1 MDSTGKKGGVGMN
14 VELRKPEFI
23 YLKQEDVIASGALDM
38 PATLQDIDRVMKIL
52 GQGHAIQPVKHMLEF
67 PDPETGHRKY
77 LAVSMPAYLGDG
89 VDRAGIKWAAES
101 MDNARRGDLPYGIDI
116 LILHDLPRALP
127 VAIMEASV
135 ITAMR
140 TGATSGIAAKYL
152 ARQDAEVAGLVGAG
166 VVGRCAL
173 EAIALALP
181 GLREFRLF
189 DIKSEK
195 AQALAG
201 EFKDRWNV
209 RVVDSVQAAVTGA
222 DVIATMTTT
231 RTPFVKAEWIKPGC
245 FYAAIGKSEAE
256 GQALLDADLLV
267 TEDVG
272 NIQHYEQAVVYGL
285 LQSGKL
291 SGEQIVNLPE
301 IVVGRHAGRTD
312 PHQRI
317 HFLSYGMAAEDLIVA
332 ERIYQTA
339 RAKGLGQ
346 KLLLWDNPQ
355 FL

>member
-1 MDSTGKKGGVGMN
+1 MTTESP
-14 VELRKPEFI
+14 KPEFI

-38 PATLQDIDRVMKIL
+38 AATLRDIERVLMML
-52 GQGHAIQPVKHMLEF
+52 GRDQVIQPVKHMLEF

-77 LAVSMPAYLGDG
+77 LVVSMPVYLGG
-89 VDRAGIKWAAES
+89 ELDRAGIKWAAES
-101 MDNARRGDLPYGIDI
+101 LDNARRGDLPYGIDI
-116 LILHDLPRALP
+116 LILHDLQHAMP

-152 ARQDAEVAGLVGAG
+152 ARHDSQVAGLVGAG

-173 EAIALALP
+173 EAIALAVP
-181 GLREFRLF
+181 SLREFRVF
-189 DIKSEK
+189 DLKTEK
-195 AQALAG
+195 AQAVAD
-201 EFKDRWNV
+201 EFRDRWNI
-209 RVVDSVQAAVTGA
+209 RVVDSAQAAVQDA

-231 RTPFVKAEWIKPGC
+231 RTPFIKAEWIKPGC

-256 GQALLDADLLV
+256 AQALLDADLIT

-272 NIQHYEQAVVYGL
+272 NIKHYEQAVVYGL
-285 LQSGKL
+285 LQAGKL
-291 SGEQIVNLPE
+291 RDTQIIHLSE
-301 IVVGRHAGRTD
+301 IAVGRHAGRTD
-312 PHQRI
+312 ARQRI
-317 HFLSYGMAAEDLIVA
+317 HFLSYGMGAEDLIVA

-339 RAKGLGQ
+339 KAKGLGQ
-346 KLLLWDNPQ
+346 TLPLWDHPK